1 MAATNCVMFTRI
13 AFDRRGPCKKIFL
26 KAGST
31 SVTRSPLVERCR
43 RADATRRAV
52 YLDKCRFSTDVN
64 GRRSS
69 NQSVHSAKSGWWSRE
84 NEL

>member
-13 AFDRRGPCKKIFL
+13 ASDGQGPGKKIFL
-26 KAGST
+26 KAGNT

-43 RADATRRAV
+43 RADATRRV
-52 YLDKCRFSTDVN
+52 VFLDKCRFSTDVN

-69 NQSVHSAKSGWWSRE
+69 SQSVHSAKSGRWSRE
-84 NEL
+84 NGL